1 MKGKALGSRKG
12 EKGKEKFGPAFVRRI
27 PAELGKGLDQDTLEL
42 PELGGILRECKK
54 EPVGIWTAQ
63 GSILMD
69 TRNEDRHVS
78 LAAYDLKK
86 KN

>member
-1 MKGKALGSRKG
+1 M
-12 EKGKEKFGPAFVRRI
+12 
-27 PAELGKGLDQDTLEL
+27 GLDQDTLEL

-63 GSILMD
+63 GSMLMD
-69 TRNEDRHVS
+69 TRNEDRHVL

-86 KN
+86 N